1 MMSTNLSRVPVFH
14 VISFQDDDDDD
25 DDNNDEGS
33 GGDTARNVSPS
44 IDHALLAASTHSCS
58 CRGGLRSW

>member
-1 MMSTNLSRVPVFH
+1 MFTNLSRVLVFH

-25 DDNNDEGS
+25 DDDEGS
-33 GGDTARNVSPS
+33 GGDTARNVSLA
-44 IDHALLAASTHSCS
+44 IDHVLLATSTHSCS